1 MRVIQNKWIPFKGYK
16 YINLFGLIFTR
27 DASKINAKEYNHE
40 KIHLKQMQEMLWL
53 PFYLWYGIEYC
64 IIRLLR
70 FFDKQDVVYHDVS
83 FEEEAHN
90 NDDNYT
96 YPETRKH
103 YSWLKYCKIK
113 SYKKDFQMIPIV
125 NNNDNN
131 TIV

>member
-16 YINLFGLIFTR
+16 YINLFSLIFTR

-53 PFYLWYGIEYC
+53 PFYLWYGVEYC

-113 SYKKDFQMIPIV
+113 SYKED
-125 NNNDNN
+125 
-131 TIV
+131 

>member
-1 MRVIQNKWIPFKGYK
+1 MKVIQNKWIPFKGYK

-113 SYKKDFQMIPIV
+113 SYKED
-125 NNNDNN
+125 
-131 TIV
+131 

>member
-53 PFYLWYGIEYC
+53 PFYLWYGVEYC

-83 FEEEAHN
+83 FE
-90 NDDNYT
+90 
-96 YPETRKH
+96 R
-103 YSWLKYCKIK
+103 
-113 SYKKDFQMIPIV
+113 
-125 NNNDNN
+125 
-131 TIV
+131 